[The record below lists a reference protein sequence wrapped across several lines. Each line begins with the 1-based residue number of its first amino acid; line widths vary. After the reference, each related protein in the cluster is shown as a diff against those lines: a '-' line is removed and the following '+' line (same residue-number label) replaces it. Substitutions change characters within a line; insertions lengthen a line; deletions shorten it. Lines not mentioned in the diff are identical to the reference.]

1 MKKASLVI
9 ITLTII
15 FCAFAAGFFL
25 GRGTHSSSISVST
38 LPSAVASEP
47 TASDTQPT
55 DGETVSFPININ
67 TASTEELTALPG
79 IGDIIAQRIVA
90 YREEKGTFTAYAE
103 LLNVEG
109 IGEKK
114 LGDILD
120 YITLGGQP

>member
-25 GRGTHSSSISVST
+25 GLGTHSSSISVST

-55 DGETVSFPININ
+55 DGETVPFPININ

-79 IGDIIAQRIVA
+79 IGDIIAQRIVSL
-90 YREEKGTFTAYAE
+90 YWFPST
-103 LLNVEG
+103 
-109 IGEKK
+109 
-114 LGDILD
+114 ILSG
-120 YITLGGQP
+120 YQVCTIPFNPSVR